1 MPLPAIIANN
11 LLPLGALAP
20 IGPAPGVPAA
30 AISGAP
36 AGGSGSGSLAP
47 PFAMQPQEQSNWC
60 WSAVS
65 VSVAQFYNAATPWSQ
80 QCNLASQELT
90 QVCCPAGTNS
100 AVCDIPW
107 YLDRARNHGWPFQY
121 LGRRSAGD
129 AGHSGRDQRQP
140 TLGVRIGWSGGGGH
154 FVVLCDYSS
163 TTAGN
168 FITVDD
174 PFFAQSTL
182 ALSVFQSSY
191 QGSGSWTDT
200 YWTH

>member
-1 MPLPAIIANN
+1 VPLPAIIANN

-20 IGPAPGVPAA
+20 IGPAPGAPAA
-30 AISGAP
+30 AIGGAP

-107 YLDRARNHGWPFQY
+107 YLDRALTTVGHFNTWA
-121 LGRRSAGD
+121 AG
-129 AGHSGRDQRQP
+129 AQAMPAIQGEINANRP
-140 TLGVRIGWSGGGGH
+140 LGVRVGWSGGGGH
-154 FVVLCDYSS
+154 FVVLSGYSS
-163 TTAGN
+163 STAGD

-174 PFFAQSTL
+174 PIFAQSTL